1 MRKLF
6 ANLILLAALLASLLL
21 VGCNSAGDGEKNEE
35 VNDGATLQIGMC
47 FDSFLIERWERD
59 RDVFVSTAKDLGAE
73 VYVQNANGDV
83 NEQIA
88 QIEYLI
94 KKKMDVIVIIAI
106 DGDSLSDVVKKA
118 RNEGI
123 VVIAYDRLI
132 KNADLNL
139 YISFDNEK
147 VGEMMGQAIAEN
159 EDCSN
164 VIMACGSKSDN
175 NVSLVENG
183 FINVMEENNINII
196 DKTYCDGWKAEM
208 AYDYVDSNIDLIDTA
223 DAIMCGNDDIAT
235 NVIRALSVNR
245 RAGKIVVVGQ
255 DADLTACQHIVE
267 GTQKMTVYKPV
278 ERLASQAAKY
288 AISFAKKEDLLIKN
302 TINNGSFDV
311 PYVALTPVS
320 VDSYNM
326 DSVIIDGGFH
336 LREDVYLNTGK

>member
-1 MRKLF
+1 MRK
-6 ANLILLAALLASLLL
+6 NKIKLILFISIIVTLLFS
-21 VGCNSAGDGEKNEE
+21 GCGNKAESEESEGNKEKEQ
-35 VNDGATLQIGMC
+35 LQIGMC

-73 VYVQNANGDV
+73 VNVQNANGDV

-94 KKKMDVIVIIAI
+94 KKKMDAIVIVAI

-123 VVIAYDRLI
+123 AVIAYDRLI

-147 VGEMMGQAIAEN
+147 VGEMMGTAIAE
-159 EDCSN
+159 EEGCSN
-164 VIMACGSKSDN
+164 VIMACGSQSDN
-175 NVSLVENG
+175 NVSMVENG
-183 FINVMEENNINII
+183 FARIMEENGINVI
-196 DKTYCDGWKAEM
+196 DKMYCDGWKAEM
-208 AYDYVDSNIDLIDTA
+208 AYEYIDKNIDIVDNA

-245 RAGKIVVVGQ
+245 RAGKITVVGQ

-288 AISFAKKEDLLIKN
+288 AVSFAKNEDSLIKN
-302 TINNGSFDV
+302 TINNGEYDV

-320 VDSYNM
+320 VDDSNM

-336 LREDVYLNTGK
+336 LKEDVYLNTNK